1 MHYRGTWYLHAWCH
15 EADALRRFALD
26 AIEQAE
32 LVDQRAK
39 DVAMKTVEAELDGG
53 YGIFSGRATHRAT
66 LVFDAGPAQWVARE
80 TWHPEQQG
88 RWLDDGRYELRLPY
102 ADGTELA
109 MDVLR
114 YAGQAEVVGDVA
126 LRDTVKARL
135 SAALRRHA

>member
-1 MHYRGTWYLHAWCH
+1 
-15 EADALRRFALD
+15 
-26 AIEQAE
+26 
-32 LVDQRAK
+32 
-39 DVAMKTVEAELDGG
+39 MKTVEAELDGG